1 MGNQVCLNLPYHPT
15 PRSGRGHNP
24 GLLWAV
30 MCALLYKE
38 MLWPRAVTRSP
49 EWHRRE
55 VRGKEGE
62 TAMAVGRVFP
72 LRFAS
77 VRR

>member
-1 MGNQVCLNLPYHPT
+1 
-15 PRSGRGHNP
+15 
-24 GLLWAV
+24 

-38 MLWPRAVTRSP
+38 MLWPQAVTRSP
-49 EWHRRE
+49 EWHRGE

-62 TAMAVGRVFP
+62 TAVAVGRVFP